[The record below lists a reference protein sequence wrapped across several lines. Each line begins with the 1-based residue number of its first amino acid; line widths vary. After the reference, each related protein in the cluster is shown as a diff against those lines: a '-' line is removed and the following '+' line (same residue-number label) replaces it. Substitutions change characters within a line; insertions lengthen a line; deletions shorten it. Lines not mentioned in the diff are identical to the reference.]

1 MLNITI
7 DGRKIA
13 AEEGQTILQAAK
25 AHGIDIPTLCYRKH
39 INEIGSCRLC
49 MVEIE
54 GSDRVYA
61 SCRTKVREGMEIR
74 TETETLVQ
82 YRRQMLKLI
91 LSNHRLDCMSCAKNG
106 DCRLQSLCN
115 RYGVEKADSVGARMK
130 IEEKMP
136 ILQDNPYLSYDPG
149 KCIHCHTCIST
160 CHEVAYNGALKS
172 GRSGTFHI
180 VEAPFGPD
188 WKSTGCE
195 SCGNC
200 AAACPTG
207 ALTLKRRKEYREW
220 EVTKVRTTCPHC
232 ATGCQM
238 DLVVKNNRIV
248 DCEAADGPSNHRRLC
263 VKGRSGS
270 FDFVHS
276 PDRLTS
282 PLIKDRKTGEFREA
296 SWEEAIGFAAMREAE
311 PGVYEDMGVAVGPSY
326 VRKGYGRQILNAF
339 CAEAVRCGAREFR
352 ASFRTE
358 NAASAGLLEAC
369 GFVFDF
375 DSGERIDP
383 RTGESYVVRNMKKAL

>member
-1 MLNITI
+1 MLNIII

-61 SCRTKVREGMEIR
+61 SCRTKAQEGMEIR

-130 IEEKMP
+130 IEEKLP
-136 ILQDNPYLSYDPG
+136 VLRDNPYLSYDPG

-220 EVTKVRTTCPHC
+220 EVTKGPHHLSPLC
-232 ATGCQM
+232 HR
-238 DLVVKNNRIV
+238 LS
-248 DCEAADGPSNHRRLC
+248 DGP
-263 VKGRSGS
+263 G
-270 FDFVHS
+270 
-276 PDRLTS
+276 
-282 PLIKDRKTGEFREA
+282 GEE
-296 SWEEAIGFAAMREAE
+296 
-311 PGVYEDMGVAVGPSY
+311 
-326 VRKGYGRQILNAF
+326 Q
-339 CAEAVRCGAREFR
+339 
-352 ASFRTE
+352 
-358 NAASAGLLEAC
+358 
-369 GFVFDF
+369 
-375 DSGERIDP
+375 
-383 RTGESYVVRNMKKAL
+383 